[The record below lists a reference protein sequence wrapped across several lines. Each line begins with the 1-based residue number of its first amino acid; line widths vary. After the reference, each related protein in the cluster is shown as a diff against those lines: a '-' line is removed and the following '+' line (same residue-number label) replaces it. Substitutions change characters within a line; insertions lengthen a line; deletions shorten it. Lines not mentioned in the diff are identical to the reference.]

1 MNKKIFSRL
10 LMGAVAAVTLSTS
23 FVSCKDYDENLY
35 ADLSKEITDRNKSL
49 MDVYDAQ
56 IAALNTRLTF
66 VEDSLAKVV
75 SCRCRTDAEWLAWLA
90 ANGYITDTQLQG
102 YLSQYAKLTDLP
114 DLSGYAKLTDLPDI
128 SQYISANQLAT
139 MLGFSDGQIPSGFKF
154 QEFFNEY
161 VTTIVNQYTYSDS
174 LLRSSVDSLRA
185 RVEAL
190 ETDSMQSVLQKI
202 SELDQKII
210 TLDAQVQQNKT
221 DIEAANIR
229 IDALNNAI
237 TSINERLGKHDE
249 RLDSIVGA
257 LKDINEQIETKYN
270 ELNTKIGELAQTVS
284 QHNDQIAALQSAVAT
299 NTAAITSLQNQ
310 MNNKADKSEVDALK
324 EQIAALQQK
333 VRADSTVLDQLIRD
347 QIALVQEELDK
358 KASQEAVDAVNQRV
372 DDLEGRVAGL
382 EDRTNA
388 MLTKLGDLEDAY
400 KAADQQL
407 SDRIDALKDDVETN
421 AAAISTLDEKVNVL
435 QGDVEK
441 IKTYLKSQVT
451 SVVVEGTYN
460 NVFGYANLPV
470 GLQSNILAGFYGQ
483 VEQDVEFPTA
493 DEALGEAMTPED
505 FMGLG
510 GDAIEGYYVKSAG
523 GKLLNDKDN
532 GVYVGKLYVT
542 VNPSGVDFQGKT
554 LALQNSRGEAA
565 NATLLPLQKADDVL
579 LTFGIGKTRSVD
591 NGFYQAEAY
600 VPESKIGD
608 AKLSMTPEMKESM
621 KDVLKSLKASI
632 KNRRIIRNFS
642 LNEVAQATYKQ
653 INQLFGE
660 AYAAKATYEGID
672 GTQQNVMSG
681 YDIASRVISPLS
693 YEFLKDR
700 SVKLPKLSELEQLK
714 IDDLVK
720 IKGLKIDTTNINFKR
735 VQFNDLDTV
744 LVDVEVTVPVPDT
757 ENVTITAEV
766 VDKGSTG
773 EGTGHLEY
781 DAENDVQIV
790 IVDDVTLNL
799 HIDANVTDVNI
810 PTKDS
815 TLTFT
820 VPVPLDAVNQR
831 VRDLVNGVND
841 NVEMLIARIK
851 EAVGQVNGANVVDY
865 GSAQSKVDDIIGRVN
880 SIIKRINSW
889 IVRVNNY
896 INNANGYLQPVLMY
910 DATDGY
916 MHQVSEQKLIPTPL
930 KLSKAGNGVLL
941 TPTSRTAELVAP
953 AFKKF
958 VAVTNVWDNNGN
970 LVESAKQAANNVEF
984 MNTVLP
990 GTQNAVVFAPQATV
1004 GYTYEIVYQAMDYS
1018 GKVRTNKYY
1027 IKVVK

>member
-1 MNKKIFSRL
+1 
-10 LMGAVAAVTLSTS
+10 
-23 FVSCKDYDENLY
+23 
-35 ADLSKEITDRNKSL
+35 
-49 MDVYDAQ
+49 
-56 IAALNTRLTF
+56 
-66 VEDSLAKVV
+66 
-75 SCRCRTDAEWLAWLA
+75 
-90 ANGYITDTQLQG
+90 
-102 YLSQYAKLTDLP
+102 
-114 DLSGYAKLTDLPDI
+114 
-128 SQYISANQLAT
+128 
-139 MLGFSDGQIPSGFKF
+139 
-154 QEFFNEY
+154 
-161 VTTIVNQYTYSDS
+161 
-174 LLRSSVDSLRA
+174 
-185 RVEAL
+185 
-190 ETDSMQSVLQKI
+190 MQSVLQKI
-202 SELDQKII
+202 SELDQRII

-229 IDALNNAI
+229 IEALNNAI

-257 LKDINEQIETKYN
+257 LNDINDKIETKYN
-270 ELNTKIGELAQTVS
+270 ELNTKIGELAQAVS

-299 NTAAITSLQNQ
+299 NTAAIASLQNQ

-382 EDRTNA
+382 EDRTSA

-421 AAAISTLDEKVNVL
+421 AAAISTLDQKVNVL

-470 GLQSNILAGFYGQ
+470 GLQSNILAGFYGK

-523 GKLLNDKDN
+523 GKLLNDKDK
-532 GVYVGKLYVT
+532 GVYVGRLYVT
-542 VNPSGVDFQGKT
+542 VNPSGVDFNGKS

-579 LTFGIGKTRSVD
+579 LSFGIGKTRSVA
-591 NGFYQAEAY
+591 NGFYQADAY
-600 VPESKIGD
+600 VPESKID
-608 AKLSMTPEMKESM
+608 NARMTLTSEMKSNM
-621 KDVLKSLKASI
+621 KDMLKSIRESI
-632 KNRRIIRNFS
+632 KHRKLIRDFS
-642 LNEVAQATYKQ
+642 LSKLAQATYKQ
-653 INQLFGE
+653 INALFGD
-660 AYAAKATYEGID
+660 AYAVKATYEDMD
-672 GTQQNVMSG
+672 GNEQNVLSG
-681 YDIASRVISPLS
+681 YDVASRVISPLS
-693 YEFLKDR
+693 YDFLKDR
-700 SVKLPKLSELEQLK
+700 TITLPKISPLHEIK
-714 IDDLVK
+714 ISDW
-720 IKGLKIDTTNINFKR
+720 INFKGININ
-735 VQFNDLDTV
+735 VDDIVYKKIEFNDLDTV
-744 LVDVEVTVPVPDT
+744 FVTMDITVPVPDT
-757 ENVTITAEV
+757 DNVTITAV
-766 VDKGSTG
+766 VTDNGSTG
-773 EGTGHLEY
+773 TGTGHLE
-781 DAENDVQIV
+781 DFDSETGEGKVV
-790 IVDDVTLNL
+790 VDNVTLD
-799 HIDANVTDVNI
+799 INVTADIDEVNI

-815 TLTFT
+815 LWTVT
-820 VPVPLDAVNQR
+820 VPVPLDVVNNR
-831 VRDLVNGVND
+831 IRDLVDGVNG
-841 NVEMLIARIK
+841 NVDSLIQQIK
-851 EAVGQVNGANVVDY
+851 DKMAGINESLDLS
-865 GSAQSKVDDIIGRVN
+865 SAQSKIDGYVDRVN
-880 SIIKRINSW
+880 NIINRVNSW
-889 IVRVNNY
+889 IVRMNDY
-896 INNANGYLQPVLMY
+896 INHANGYLQPVLMY
-910 DATDGY
+910 DGKDGY
-916 MHQVSEQKLIPTPL
+916 MHQVSEYKKLPTRV
-930 KLSKAGNGVLL
+930 KLDAAGNGVLL

-958 VAVTNVWDNNGN
+958 VAVTNVWDKKGN

-990 GTQNAVVFAPQATV
+990 GTQNAVVFAPQATA